1 MAGMRR
7 YRRFLL
13 LVVLPLVALMA
24 GVTFYLNGGRYVTT
38 DDAYVGA
45 QKVLITPDV
54 SGKIISVAVKEG
66 QQVTTGDTLF
76 QIDPGAVPAGAGAG
90 ARQARGRQDQPRQP
104 RRQRQALFADAARSS
119 APASRSSSA
128 TSSAR
133 SSLVKSNVG
142 SQLDLDKSST
152 DLVTAQAQQQLVR
165 QQRSNALTQLL
176 GDPDLPLEQFPAYM
190 QAKAALDDAQRN
202 LDLTTVRA
210 PMNGI
215 ATQVEQIQL
224 GRFVIAGAPVFS
236 VIDVANPWVDANP
249 KESDFTYVAVG
260 QTVTLEVDAFPNH
273 VFKGTVG
280 SLSPG
285 TGAQFA
291 ILPPQ
296 NAMGNF
302 VKVVQRVPVRIYFD
316 KDDRM
321 VQKLKAGMSVY
332 ATIDTKH
339 KRSLAGL
346 FGTPAAA
353 KPRDRTEPAMTAAA
367 QPSSMVPG
375 LRRNMVTICA
385 MTATIMQ
392 ALDTTIANVALPYM
406 QGTLSASQDQINW
419 VLTSYIVAAA
429 IMTAPVGWIANR
441 FGRKRIF
448 IICSAGFTI
457 ASVLCG
463 LAQDI
468 GQMVLFRLMQGV
480 FGAALVPLSQAV
492 MLDSYTL
499 QERAKAMSIWGM
511 GVMMGPIM
519 GPSLGA
525 WLTETYSWH
534 WVFFVN
540 LPFGIF
546 TVLGLVIFM
555 DETKKDAEL
564 RFDWFGFTALA
575 IGIGSLQLAL
585 DRGEQLGWLE
595 SNEIIAEFI
604 IAGIGFYYFF
614 AHSLTTSKPFIQ
626 FALFKDRNFVGG
638 CVFMAVMGL
647 VLFST
652 MALSSPFLQNVIGYP
667 IITAGLLLAS
677 RGCGT
682 FVAMMMVGRMMRYI
696 EARTLIISGL
706 SITCASLYY
715 MTYWTDQT
723 GANEIMVISIIQG
736 FGFGLVF
743 VPLSTVAFLT
753 LPNHLRTDGTSMLTL
768 MRNVAS
774 SIGISLVISQLT
786 RGHALQL
793 RNPVGAH
800 QPVQS
805 RHADAAGPRHDRHG
819 DRQGPRHGG
828 CDRQGAGADRRVLAR
843 LPDGDDLHRLRDPAR
858 DHDRLHQGRAAQA
871 GGRAGASAVIE

>member
-1 MAGMRR
+1 
-7 YRRFLL
+7 
-13 LVVLPLVALMA
+13 
-24 GVTFYLNGGRYVTT
+24 
-38 DDAYVGA
+38 
-45 QKVLITPDV
+45 
-54 SGKIISVAVKEG
+54 
-66 QQVTTGDTLF
+66 
-76 QIDPGAVPAGAGAG
+76 
-90 ARQARGRQDQPRQP
+90 
-104 RRQRQALFADAARSS
+104 
-119 APASRSSSA
+119 
-128 TSSAR
+128 
-133 SSLVKSNVG
+133 
-142 SQLDLDKSST
+142 
-152 DLVTAQAQQQLVR
+152 
-165 QQRSNALTQLL
+165 
-176 GDPDLPLEQFPAYM
+176 
-190 QAKAALDDAQRN
+190 
-202 LDLTTVRA
+202 
-210 PMNGI
+210 
-215 ATQVEQIQL
+215 
-224 GRFVIAGAPVFS
+224 
-236 VIDVANPWVDANP
+236 
-249 KESDFTYVAVG
+249 
-260 QTVTLEVDAFPNH
+260 
-273 VFKGTVG
+273 
-280 SLSPG
+280 
-285 TGAQFA
+285 
-291 ILPPQ
+291 
-296 NAMGNF
+296 
-302 VKVVQRVPVRIYFD
+302 
-316 KDDRM
+316 
-321 VQKLKAGMSVY
+321 
-332 ATIDTKH
+332 
-339 KRSLAGL
+339 
-346 FGTPAAA
+346 
-353 KPRDRTEPAMTAAA
+353 MTATAP
-367 QPSSMVPG
+367 PSSMVPG

-448 IICSAGFTI
+448 VICSAGFTI

-546 TVLGLVIFM
+546 TVLGLVVFM
-555 DETKKDAEL
+555 DETPKNLNL

-575 IGIGSLQLAL
+575 VAIGSLQLAL

-604 IAGIGFYYFF
+604 IAGVGFYYFL
-614 AHSLTTSKPFIQ
+614 AHSLTTQHPFIQ
-626 FALFKDRNFVGG
+626 FALFKDKNFVGG
-638 CVFMAVMGL
+638 CVFMTVMGL

-682 FVAMMMVGRMMRYI
+682 FVAMMLVGRMLRYI
-696 EARTLIISGL
+696 EARTLIASGL
-706 SITCASLYY
+706 SLTCASLWY

-723 GANEIMVISIIQG
+723 GVPEIVTVSIIQG

-768 MRNVAS
+768 LRNVAS
-774 SIGISLVISQLT
+774 SVGISLVIAQLT
-786 RGHALQL
+786 QGTRYNYAILNEHINPFNQAMQMPQVRTMLDMATDKGRALADLIVRTQAQIVAFSQDYQMVMIFTALAIPLAIMIGSSKAAL
-793 RNPVGAH
+793 RK
-800 QPVQS
+800 Q
-805 RHADAAGPRHDRHG
+805 AAGP
-819 DRQGPRHGG
+819 
-828 CDRQGAGADRRVLAR
+828 
-843 LPDGDDLHRLRDPAR
+843 
-858 DHDRLHQGRAAQA
+858 DH
-871 GGRAGASAVIE
+871 AVME